1 MSTEPSTPIV
11 SVIIPCY
18 NYGHFLAE
26 AIESV
31 MEQSYPAIEILVID
45 DGSTDRTKEV
55 AISYS
60 DVIYIFQENQGL
72 SAARNK
78 GIGRSK
84 GDYLIF
90 LDADDWLLP
99 EAIALNV
106 SYLEQN
112 SQAAF
117 VAGGHTFVY
126 PHTQQR
132 EEMLPAISSHPY
144 HTLLSSGNYIAMIA
158 AVMFARWVFNEILYD
173 TSLDRC
179 EDYDLYLKVT
189 RRYPI
194 VQHHHQIAAY
204 RIHAS
209 TMSASAT
216 FMLLGA
222 LKVLRRQKAELQGVE
237 EVRLHE
243 AGVYFWIRYYCDI
256 LRNELSI
263 NRNPPSNYALK
274 ILLKYSRYLGY
285 NYTLQSAGDIM
296 KAMIKKNIP
305 TFGKR
310 WLYKLGILGY
320 YLPMPGKVASG
331 DFARLNPFSTEFGY
345 DRGGPIDR
353 HYIEKFLQKEAASI
367 TGRVLEIGDNA
378 YTLQYGRE
386 KVEKSDILH
395 IDASNPKATFIGDLS
410 AAPQVPDD
418 TFNCLILTQT
428 LHLIYDFK
436 GALQTCYRIL
446 KPGGILLLTT
456 PGITPIDRGEWK
468 ETWYWSFTDKALRR
482 LLTETFPNSSFEI
495 SSFGNVYVAAAY
507 LYGMGLPE
515 ISEENLNYN
524 DPHFQVINTIK
535 AVKQPAL
542 V

>member
-1 MSTEPSTPIV
+1 MSAEPSTLIV

-55 AISYS
+55 ALGYS
-60 DVIYIFQENQGL
+60 DVVYIYQENQGL
-72 SAARNK
+72 SAARNT
-78 GIGRSK
+78 GISRSK
-84 GDYLIF
+84 GAYLIF
-90 LDADDWLLP
+90 LDADDWLFP
-99 EAIALNV
+99 EAIVLNAN
-106 SYLEQN
+106 YLEQH

-117 VAGGHTFVY
+117 VTGGHTFVFTDTRKREKKY
-126 PHTQQR
+126 PA
-132 EEMLPAISSHPY
+132 LSLHPY

-158 AVMFARWVFNEILYD
+158 AVMYARWIFDEIVFD
-173 TSLDRC
+173 TSLNTC
-179 EDYDLYLKVT
+179 EDYDLYLKIT

-204 RIHAS
+204 RIHAFS
-209 TMSASAT
+209 MSASAPS
-216 FMLLGA
+216 MLLGT
-222 LKVLRRQKAELQGVE
+222 LKVLKRQKAELKGME
-237 EVRLHE
+237 EVRLYE
-243 AGVYFWIRYYCDI
+243 TGVHFWIKYYCDI
-256 LRNELSI
+256 LRNELLI
-263 NRNPPSNYALK
+263 NKKPLSNYALK
-274 ILLKYSRYLGY
+274 ILLKYSPYLGY
-285 NYTLQSAGDIM
+285 NYTLQSASAVM
-296 KAMIKKNIP
+296 KAKIKNNIP
-305 TFGKR
+305 AFGKR
-310 WLYKLGILGY
+310 WLYKTGILRY
-320 YLPMPGKVASG
+320 YLPKPGKVVLG
-331 DFARLNPFSTEFGY
+331 DFARLSPFSTEFGY

-353 HYIEKFLQKEAASI
+353 YYIEKFLQKEAACI

-378 YTLQYGRE
+378 YTQRYGHK

-418 TFNCLILTQT
+418 TFDCLILTQT

-468 ETWYWSFTDKALRR
+468 ETWYWSFTDKAMHR

-495 SSFGNVYVAAAY
+495 SSFGNVCVAASY

-515 ISEENLNYN
+515 ISEEKLSYN
-524 DPHFQVINTIK
+524 DPHFQIINAIK
-535 AVKQPAL
+535 AVKRPAL